1 MSLETC
7 QIAVVGAGPYGL
19 ATAAYLRTAGVEVRA
34 LGRTME
40 FWEGHMP
47 SGMLLRSAWEASH
60 IADPEGSLTLDAYE
74 RATGVRLERPI
85 PVADFV
91 RYGHWYQ
98 QEAVPELDERTV
110 ERIDRVPEGFQ
121 LTLLDGDRLRAR
133 KVVVATGLDSFGR
146 WPEQF
151 RHLSPRLA
159 SHSSSHSDFRSFQ
172 GRRVAV
178 VGAGQS
184 AVESAALLAAS
195 GAHVELIARSSRIR
209 WLVYER
215 GMRVPSLVRALVYPP
230 TDVGPPLLNWVVAV
244 PELYRVLPARLQ
256 QRVAHRC
263 IRPAAAHWLRSRMRT
278 VRMTTGRRV
287 VEATPTEAGLRLRLS
302 DHSERFVDHLLLAT
316 GYQMDV
322 TRLSFLADD
331 IADGLAVH
339 DGYPSLSRGLES
351 SVPGL
356 HFVGAAAAESFGP
369 IMRFVVGTV
378 YAAHAVRQRVL
389 EERPPRVAETVRA
402 YARRRERA
410 GVATS

>member
-1 MSLETC
+1 
-7 QIAVVGAGPYGL
+7 
-19 ATAAYLRTAGVEVRA
+19 
-34 LGRTME
+34 
-40 FWEGHMP
+40 
-47 SGMLLRSAWEASH
+47 
-60 IADPEGSLTLDAYE
+60 
-74 RATGVRLERPI
+74 
-85 PVADFV
+85 
-91 RYGHWYQ
+91 
-98 QEAVPELDERTV
+98 
-110 ERIDRVPEGFQ
+110 
-121 LTLLDGDRLRAR
+121 
-133 KVVVATGLDSFGR
+133 
-146 WPEQF
+146 
-151 RHLSPRLA
+151 
-159 SHSSSHSDFRSFQ
+159 
-172 GRRVAV
+172 
-178 VGAGQS
+178 
-184 AVESAALLAAS
+184 
-195 GAHVELIARSSRIR
+195 
-209 WLVYER
+209 
-215 GMRVPSLVRALVYPP
+215 MRVPSLVRALVYPP

-356 HFVGAAAAESFGP
+356 HFVGAAAAESSVP